1 MQTLIGLPILI
12 FALMFQMAVLS
23 QMTLLQAS
31 ADLVMVVVA
40 SWIIQERVKTV
51 WPWAVM
57 AAILVGFVSEL
68 PMWGYLS
75 GYVLFAGL
83 GLVLKRR
90 VWRAPLLA
98 LFTMVF
104 FGTLLLQGMM
114 FVILRF
120 LGAVIDPLQAFNLV
134 ILPGVL
140 LNLLLAIPVNSLIR
154 EVAIWFSPEEAE
166 G

>member
-1 MQTLIGLPILI
+1 
-12 FALMFQMAVLS
+12 
-23 QMTLLQAS
+23 
-31 ADLVMVVVA
+31 
-40 SWIIQERVKTV
+40 
-51 WPWAVM
+51 
-57 AAILVGFVSEL
+57 
-68 PMWGYLS
+68 MWGYLS